1 MRILLCG
8 LIFLLLSGCANL
20 IPTQEPSYGL
30 VGSSER
36 KILACMGR
44 PQGRFTV
51 GATQVWQY
59 NSGGVILGSADVRAK
74 TGKGRAAPVASPPYC
89 IVNIAMRNKAVQS
102 VDYRDLS
109 GAPLEDEHCAPAI
122 KACLSRK

>member
-1 MRILLCG
+1 MRILLRG
-8 LIFLLLSGCANL
+8 LMLSLLSGCANL

-30 VGSSER
+30 VGLSEQ

-74 TGKGRAAPVASPPYC
+74 TAKGRAAPIASPPYC

-109 GAPLEDEHCAPAI
+109 GTALEDEHCAPAI